1 MKKKSRIRDLMPTI
15 WFMKCFKIMNLT
27 FILFFAGFAQVIASH
42 YIMYP
47 IADMDLSSFQ
57 EQQGISVVGKITD
70 KQTGEAMPGVNIQ
83 IKGTTIGAIT
93 DTEGKYSLSAPDKKA
108 ILVYSF
114 IGYIAQEIPLAGKT
128 TVDVALVN
136 NVLGLDEVIVVGYGT
151 QSKQMVTGSVTKV
164 DMAKTAYSP
173 TTNIIQSIRG
183 TVAGI
188 QVTDNGRPGVTGT
201 ILIRGPRSLSA
212 SNSPLI
218 VLDGI
223 IFSGDLSDINSN
235 DIRSLEVLK
244 DASAAA
250 IYGSRAANGVIL
262 VTSKAGISETPS
274 IRFNAFNGI
283 SDWGYKVK
291 EFSTER
297 YVQSKLDWRE
307 QSGLEHDPTKI
318 LTYLYPTEAA
328 NYTAGIS
335 HNAWDESSQQSK
347 IGSYDLSISGR
358 TQFTN
363 YYISGAFSD
372 ERGLLFN
379 DNAKKSSI
387 RVNIDNKVTN
397 WLTVGINSM
406 FNHRD
411 LSGVTADLGNAYGSS
426 PLGNYYYPDGEPTQW
441 VVPEDTGSNGQ
452 SLYAALLTTNQEIYD
467 NLFSNIY
474 AKISFPFIK
483 GLNYR
488 VNYSP
493 NYRWGHNYNFFR
505 QDKHLLNNIMTANKF
520 NQQNFDWVLENI
532 LTYANQFGKNHSL
545 DFTLLYGRGHTG
557 FESTISTANQLSS
570 GENGYNNLAL
580 GNVLLT
586 SSTANATESV
596 SSMFRVN
603 YRFKETY
610 LVTLTARRDGSSV
623 FAANNKYATFPS
635 GSLAWIITN
644 EPFMKSATFLNM
656 LKLRLSYGSLGNQA
670 ISPYQSLSLSSI
682 TQYVY
687 GDGGPTSLGI
697 FPSTMGNANLKWETT
712 KTANAAID
720 FELFNGRIGGTMEV
734 YNSNTSNLLV
744 RRSIPT
750 MTGYANIF
758 TNIGLINNKGLELTL
773 NSVNIKSGKFDW
785 SSNFVISANRNKI
798 VHLYYTDV
806 NGDGIEDNDISNS
819 WFIGYPIN
827 SYYDYVFDGIYQEGD
842 VIPSGSKPGF
852 VRLKDLNGDG
862 IIDADNDRK
871 IVGSGG
877 QPDYRFS
884 ITNNFT
890 YGNLTLSIFVNS
902 MEGWDSRF
910 PLLNTAVSPNAPGR
924 GLNQLDAGYWTA
936 ENKSTTRPSL
946 IYNNPLG
953 HGWYVSRNFVRIQ
966 DASLSYKLPK
976 TLLAKVKLSSLTVYM
991 SAKNLYTFTKWPG
1004 SDPES
1009 GGASS
1014 SSFYPMPRTIAF
1026 GVNIGIN

>member
-1 MKKKSRIRDLMPTI
+1 MFLLI
-15 WFMKCFKIMNLT
+15 
-27 FILFFAGFAQVIASH
+27 FAGFAQVFANN
-42 YIMYP
+42 YI
-47 IADMDLSSFQ
+47 LSSTADLDLNFSP
-57 EQQGISVVGKITD
+57 EQQTVTVTGKVTD
-70 KQTGEAMPGVNIQ
+70 RHTGESIPGVNIK
-83 IKGTTIGAIT
+83 IKDTTIGTIT
-93 DTEGKYSLSAPDKKA
+93 DIEGKYSLSVSDKNA
-108 ILVYSF
+108 IMVFSF
-114 IGYIAQEIPLAGKT
+114 IGYIAQEIQLGGKT
-128 TVDVALVN
+128 TVDV
-136 NVLGLDEVIVVGYGT
+136 VLANEVHGLDEVIVVGYGT
-151 QSKQMVTGSVTKV
+151 QSKLMVTGSVTKV
-164 DMAKTAYSP
+164 DMAKSAYSP
-173 TTNIIQSIRG
+173 TTNIIQAIRG

-188 QVTDNGRPGVTGT
+188 QVTDNGRPGVTGA

-235 DIRSLEVLK
+235 DIKSLEVLK

-262 VTSKAGISETPS
+262 VTSKAGISEAPS
-274 IRFNAFNGI
+274 IKLNAFNGV

-307 QSGLEHDPTKI
+307 QSGLEHDPSKI
-318 LTYLYPTEAA
+318 LTYLYPTEAT
-328 NYTAGIS
+328 NYKAGIS
-335 HNAWDESSQQSK
+335 HNAWDESSQPSK
-347 IGSYDLSISGR
+347 IGSYDLNISGK
-358 TQFTN
+358 TKFTN

-379 DNAKKSSI
+379 DNAKKSSV

-426 PLGNYYYPDGEPTQW
+426 PLGNYYYSDGEPTQW

-452 SLYAALLTTNQEIYD
+452 SLYSALLTTNQEIYD

-505 QDKHLLNNIMTANKF
+505 QDKHLLNNTQTASKF

-557 FESTISTANQLSS
+557 FESTTSTANQLSS

-586 SSTANATESV
+586 SSTANSTESV

-635 GSLAWIITN
+635 GSLAWIVTN

-656 LKLRLSYGSLGNQA
+656 LKLRLSYGALGNQA
-670 ISPYQSLSLSSI
+670 ISPYQSLSSSSI
-682 TQYVY
+682 NQYVY

-697 FPSTMGNANLKWETT
+697 YPSTMGNADLKWETT
-712 KTANAAID
+712 KTTNAAID
-720 FELFNGRIGGTMEV
+720 FELFKGRLGGTIEV

-750 MTGYANIF
+750 MTGYTNIF
-758 TNIGLINNKGLELTL
+758 TNIGLINNRGLELTL
-773 NSVNIKSGKFDW
+773 NSVNIQSGKFNW
-785 SSNFVISANRNKI
+785 NTNFVISANRNKI
-798 VHLYYTDV
+798 VHLYFTDV

-819 WFIGYPIN
+819 WFIGYPIT
-827 SYYDYVFDGIYQEGD
+827 SYYDYVFDGIYQTGD
-842 VIPSGSKPGF
+842 EIPSGSKPGF
-852 VRLKDLNGDG
+852 VRLKDLNGDK
-862 IIDADNDRK
+862 IINAEDRK

-890 YGNLTLSIFVNS
+890 FGNFTLSIFANA
-902 MEGWDSRF
+902 MLGWESRF
-910 PLLNTAVSPNAPGR
+910 NLLNTAVSPNAPGR

-936 ENKSTTRPSL
+936 ENKSATRPSL
-946 IYNNPLG
+946 VYNNPMS

-966 DASLSYKLPK
+966 DASLSYKFPE
-976 TLLAKVKLSSLTVYM
+976 TLLKMVKLSSLTVYA

-1009 GGASS
+1009 GGSS
-1014 SSFYPMPRTIAF
+1014 SGSFYPMPRTIAF